1 MILQLKRFYL
11 KIPVFFFLLFVLW
24 NVFGVTRSFAE
35 GWKEEKGEHFIVYY
49 VCDNDF
55 VKNVLDKAEEYYG
68 RIASELG
75 YSRASEFWTWDNRVK
90 IYIYSDHEAFVR
102 SGGHPAWSHGL
113 ADYAKKAIFS
123 YVLSRDFLDSI
134 LPHEMT
140 HLIFR
145 DFVGFKG
152 EVPLWLDEGVAQWEQ
167 AKKRDLIRAIIK
179 KLFANDT
186 LLSISDMM
194 RLDIRK
200 VNQMDK
206 VFIRSIMTKK
216 GERANLAISGE
227 ALVNTYYV
235 QSASLVGFLIE
246 KYGSLDF
253 AQFCRQ
259 LRDGK
264 SLAEA
269 LASVY
274 PTQMRNVDEFELRW
288 KEYLASSS

>member
-1 MILQLKRFYL
+1 MKDPYF
-11 KIPVFFFLLFVLW
+11 KITVFFSLLFAIG
-24 NVFGVTRSFAE
+24 NVWWGPRSYAE
-35 GWKEEKGEHFIVYY
+35 SWKEAKGEHFIVYY
-49 VCDNDF
+49 VSDNDF
-55 VKNVLDKAEEYYG
+55 VKKVLDKAEEYYG
-68 RIASELG
+68 RIASDLG

-90 IYIYSDHEAFVR
+90 IYIYSDHESFVR
-102 SGGHPAWSHGL
+102 SGGHPDWSHGL
-113 ADYAKKAIFS
+113 ADYTQKAIFS
-123 YVLSRDFLDSI
+123 YAFSRDFLEAI

-152 EVPLWLDEGVAQWEQ
+152 EVPLWLDEGVAQWEEVQ
-167 AKKRDLIRAIIK
+167 KRALIRALIK
-179 KLFANDT
+179 KLFTNDT

-206 VFIRSIMTKK
+206 IFIRSILTKN
-216 GERANLAISGE
+216 GERANLALSGE
-227 ALVNTYYV
+227 ALVNTYYI

-259 LRDGK
+259 LRDGN
-264 SLAEA
+264 SLTDA
-269 LASVY
+269 LASVF
-274 PTQMRNVDEFELRW
+274 PTQMRTLDEFELRW
-288 KEYLASSS
+288 KEYLSSN